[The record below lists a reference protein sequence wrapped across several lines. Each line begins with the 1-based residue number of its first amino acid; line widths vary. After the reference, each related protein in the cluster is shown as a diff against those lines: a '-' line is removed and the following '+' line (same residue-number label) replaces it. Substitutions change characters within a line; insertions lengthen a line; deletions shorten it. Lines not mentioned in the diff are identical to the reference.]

1 MPATPRMQFLP
12 NKRRPV
18 VIIPKRLNKRL
29 RASTL
34 PSPLSPM
41 QTASP
46 MTLAESSTSRHPS
59 ASPEPS
65 SDGAYIS
72 SSPSD
77 QVLSLG
83 SPASSDSDDAHSL
96 GSVHDSIADEVLS
109 LGSSFRP
116 DTDEE
121 PEGDPNLDD
130 IDKPRFPPFK
140 FLSQLPGDERTVI
153 MRSLRPQVKDV
164 DSWNIAMSP
173 EYFARNFAT
182 IHMFVILKAHYDRVR
197 DNELFAEWLSLG
209 DVGFR
214 VLVEWKFKKP
224 FFAELKKYRT
234 IQESS
239 VKYSATYGNALI
251 PMPLF
256 LHCLVKAG
264 CDTFRLQ
271 TYGQK
276 LPLMTPFI
284 LSEPAQANHP
294 LASINE
300 WDIGVTTHARDIF
313 LFAPADTKP
322 SGMEIYPMI
331 TPRSLGFGS
340 IKIELR
346 YQGENYTIKIYPR
359 LTHVLKSFH
368 SKLNARDPRSVKTLK
383 DRRSTIGKMIDRLAD
398 LHPKEFGGFRIEIS
412 LVAKTLGEAKQKALR
427 LPFFKLE
434 NWLHPTDQ
442 RMVPFKLQAMV
453 VTKKDLLDNAI
464 QMLSIANA
472 RDIWA
477 GSNSGKVSNFRKQ
490 VVTDL
495 FASFGWNAGR
505 RNPTRCGNKDAW
517 WKDEDDCGRQTAWE
531 ILLERLNTRF
541 NTNGALKTVFR
552 KIEGLIA
559 NGKVPCQKDSKGVY
573 RAFSDSTRF
582 RLSSLYSGRP
592 ACRYLQPPA
601 PGRLKAS
608 RNG

>member
-29 RASTL
+29 RASAL

-276 LPLMTPFI
+276 LPLMMPFI

-346 YQGENYTIKIYPR
+346 YQGENYT
-359 LTHVLKSFH
+359 
-368 SKLNARDPRSVKTLK
+368 
-383 DRRSTIGKMIDRLAD
+383 
-398 LHPKEFGGFRIEIS
+398 KEFGGFRIEIS

-582 RLSSLYSGRP
+582 RLRCVDKSCGHVLSPFQVREYFAQLIIQGAVPCTVVDLPADTFNPRP
-592 ACRYLQPPA
+592 QAA
-601 PGRLKAS
+601 F
-608 RNG
+608 